1 MKHVNLD
8 VFTFILT
15 HNLLSTR
22 LKVQNNLQLSILI
35 QAGMVSKFKRCFFHD
50 HYHHNFMVDSKS
62 VFTHLKLSNT
72 FKLEVF
78 SHTSFFHLSFSLF
91 STPHV
96 LHGTFFHFSLSLFQ
110 KLSHQV
116 SFLSFLQKVNHVN
129 LIMTGTKI
137 ENDLE
142 ASLLTTLNFLKPMFV
157 ALRVQPIPSLF
168 VTGCFI

>member
-1 MKHVNLD
+1 MS
-8 VFTFILT
+8 ILIYSLLYS
-15 HNLLSTR
+15 LLSTR
-22 LKVQNNLQLSILI
+22 LKVHHNLRLSILI

-78 SHTSFFHLSFSLF
+78 SHTSFFHLSLF

-96 LHGTFFHFSLSLFQ
+96 FHEAFFHSSLF
-110 KLSHQV
+110 KNLSQQV

-137 ENDLE
+137 ENGLE
-142 ASLLTTLNFLKPMFV
+142 VSLLTTLSFLKSMFV
-157 ALRVQPIPSLF
+157 ALRVQPIPSSLF